1 MRILAVALMP
11 LLLAVTLFVVYFTHR
26 SANEMEQSLLRQGQ
40 HSAKHLADAVA
51 FDLFTGNLLPVKRFL
66 DYERGFSRMQSAG
79 VTDGK
84 QWLLISGA
92 GATLPTLSGS
102 PPPARWRNGPMLF
115 FSHPVRLPLPEDSDP
130 YLDAPETPRTDLFLV
145 VSLSRAPVEL
155 ARSQTSLAASGTGL
169 IAILFALLLAWRLSG
184 GVSRPLLDITQTV
197 AHLTHGNLTKRT
209 PQNSLGEIGLLEQ
222 GINRMAQALEE
233 NQRNLTLKVREAT
246 SELLGQ
252 KLAAE
257 AAALAKSRFLA
268 TASHDLRQPL
278 HALTLLIAA
287 LREEVPHGPAG
298 RLAEHIEASA
308 SAMENLL
315 NALLDL
321 SKLDAGAVISRPR
334 CFSVNKLLRQ
344 VASQFL
350 PVAEARNIQI
360 SIAACSL
367 SGYSDPALVERI
379 LSNLVSN
386 ALRYSERGRILIG
399 ARRVGQ
405 DRLRFEVRDTGKG
418 IAPEFQAL
426 IFEEYFQ
433 LDNPERHRDKGLGL
447 GLAIVSRLARLLGSR
462 VLVRSE
468 SGRGACFSFEL
479 ARCQAELHETRAEPP
494 QPVFQ
499 LPLEQA
505 LVAFIDDDEVILSA
519 MVELFDHWNV
529 ALAAGEDA
537 EQVRAEL
544 LRLGRAPNLILCDY
558 RLRQGRTGIEA
569 IQLLRNAFGSSIP
582 AALLTGDT
590 ASDTIRIIQAS
601 GLPVLH
607 KPLKPAKLRAFLSH
621 LLAAQGN
628 RPISTNRFEP

>member
-1 MRILAVALMP
+1 LSTLWHELQPLSSFRPSLTLRMRILAVALMP
-11 LLLAVTLFVVYFTHR
+11 LLLAVALFVVYFTHR
-26 SANEMEQSLLRQGQ
+26 SANEMERSLQQQGQ
-40 HSAKHLADAVA
+40 HSAKHLADALA
-51 FDLFTGNLLPVKRFL
+51 FDLFTGNLPPAKRFL

-102 PPPARWRNGPMLF
+102 PPPASWRNGPMLF

-130 YLDAPETPRTDLFLV
+130 YLDAPESPRTDLFLV

-209 PQNSLGEIGLLEQ
+209 PQNSQGEIGLLEQ

-257 AAALAKSRFLA
+257 AAVLAKSRFLA

-287 LREEVPHGPAG
+287 LREAVPHGPAG

-321 SKLDAGAVISRPR
+321 SKLDAGAVIARPR

-350 PVAEARNIQI
+350 PVAEARNIQM

-399 ARRVGQ
+399 ARRVG
-405 DRLRFEVRDTGKG
+405 
-418 IAPEFQAL
+418 
-426 IFEEYFQ
+426 
-433 LDNPERHRDKGLGL
+433 
-447 GLAIVSRLARLLGSR
+447 
-462 VLVRSE
+462 
-468 SGRGACFSFEL
+468 
-479 ARCQAELHETRAEPP
+479 
-494 QPVFQ
+494 
-499 LPLEQA
+499 
-505 LVAFIDDDEVILSA
+505 
-519 MVELFDHWNV
+519 
-529 ALAAGEDA
+529 
-537 EQVRAEL
+537 
-544 LRLGRAPNLILCDY
+544 
-558 RLRQGRTGIEA
+558 RTGCA
-569 IQLLRNAFGSSIP
+569 LRSGIP
-582 AALLTGDT
+582 AKA
-590 ASDTIRIIQAS
+590 
-601 GLPVLH
+601 
-607 KPLKPAKLRAFLSH
+607 
-621 LLAAQGN
+621 
-628 RPISTNRFEP
+628 